1 MMRIAEILLNSW
13 GNLEF
18 NMHVPVLLQEAIEAL
33 NLAPGKKVI
42 DATVGDGGHTLE
54 VIKRIEPAGTLIA
67 IDLDL
72 VALKTVQAKLNTT
85 AKVILVHDNFKNLKQ
100 IALANEVGA
109 VDAILLDLGW
119 RRTQFE
125 ESGLGFSFLRD
136 EPLDMRFG
144 RGEEKN
150 QVLTAALIVN
160 NWTTDEL
167 IKLFRDYGDERLA
180 GEITKRIVAAR
191 RVAPISRSGELV
203 EIILATYREK
213 LGSKKEIPWIGGLH
227 PATKVFQALRIAVN
241 DELENLKT
249 VLPDCIELLA
259 KNGRLAVIS
268 FHSLEDKIVKQY
280 FKYNKKIKLITK
292 KAIQADEAEVVANP
306 PSRSAKL
313 RVVEKI

>member
-1 MMRIAEILLNSW
+1 
-13 GNLEF
+13 
-18 NMHVPVLLQEAIEAL
+18 MHIPVLLRESIEYL
-33 NLAPGKKVI
+33 NLSNGKKVV
-42 DATVGDGGHTLE
+42 DATVGDGGHTVE
-54 VIKRIEPAGTLIA
+54 IAKGIEPNGTLLA
-67 IDLDL
+67 IDLDP
-72 VALKTVQAKLNTT
+72 VALQTVQGKIKTKI
-85 AKVILVHDNFKNLKQ
+85 KVILVNDNFKNIKQ
-100 IALANEVGA
+100 IAQNNDLGE

-119 RRTQFE
+119 RTTQFE

-150 QVLTAALIVN
+150 QVLTAADIVN
-160 NWTTDEL
+160 NWTMGEL
-167 IKLFRDYGDERLA
+167 TELFREFGEEHLA
-180 GEITKRIVAAR
+180 SEIAKKIVQTRKA
-191 RVAPISRSGELV
+191 APILRSGELV
-203 EIILATYREK
+203 SVILEAYREK
-213 LGSKKEIPWIGGLH
+213 LRSKAEVPWIGGLH
-227 PATKVFQALRIAVN
+227 PATKVFQSLRIAVN

-259 KNGRLAVIS
+259 PHGRLVVIS

>member
-1 MMRIAEILLNSW
+1 
-13 GNLEF
+13 
-18 NMHVPVLLQEAIEAL
+18 MHVPVLLKEVIDAL
-33 NLAPGKKVI
+33 NLVSGKKVV

-54 VIKRIEPAGTLIA
+54 IVKHIEPAGTLLA
-67 IDLDL
+67 IDLDP
-72 VALKTVQAKLNTT
+72 VALQTVRSKLQTKAKI
-85 AKVILVHDNFKNLKQ
+85 ILINDNFKNIKQ
-100 IALANEVGA
+100 IAANNDLGE

-150 QVLTAALIVN
+150 QVLTAADIVN
-160 NWTTDEL
+160 NWTAGEL
-167 IKLFRDYGDERLA
+167 TALFSNYGEERLA
-180 GEITKRIVAAR
+180 SEIAKKIGVAR
-191 RVAPISRSGELV
+191 RVAPIQRSGELV
-203 EIILATYREK
+203 AIILEAYREK
-213 LGSKKEIPWIGGLH
+213 LRSKAEVPWIGGLH

-241 DELENLKT
+241 DELENLKS

-259 KNGRLAVIS
+259 KHGRLAVIS
-268 FHSLEDKIVKQY
+268 FHSLEDKIVKQF
-280 FKYNKKIKLITK
+280 FKYNKKIKIMTK
-292 KAIQADEAEVVANP
+292 KAIQASEAEVAVNP